1 MLIREA
7 VWFKLLLMFPLKN
20 ISGLLQ
26 LGEAVA
32 ASEDTEQDVLQCCVR
47 SCHQLQMFYTF

>member
-7 VWFKLLLMFPLKN
+7 VWFKLLFMFPLKN
-20 ISGLLQ
+20 ISALLQ

-32 ASEDTEQDVLQCCVR
+32 ATEDTEQDVL
-47 SCHQLQMFYTF
+47 